1 MHDET
6 HLFRKMKVNSAFDRY
21 SFSMIQFFISQGHC
35 EFDSFMLISAYDNRF
50 DNITRSSDH
59 DTKTGIYEYDNQFSF
74 IFENK
79 NHINQDIEFTT
90 TTL

>member
-35 EFDSFMLISAYDNRF
+35 EFHSFMLISAYDNRF
-50 DNITRSSDH
+50 DNITLKVRL
-59 DTKTGIYEYDNQFSF
+59 TMTQKQEYMNTTINSHLFSK
-74 IFENK
+74 IK
-79 NHINQDIEFTT
+79 II
-90 TTL
+90 

>member
-6 HLFRKMKVNSAFDRY
+6 RLFRKMKVNSAFDRY

-50 DNITRSSDH
+50 DMTQ
-59 DTKTGIYEYDNQFSF
+59 KQEYMNTTINSHLFSK
-74 IFENK
+74 IK
-79 NHINQDIEFTT
+79 II
-90 TTL
+90 